1 MSRPLFVVLAIL
13 LLPLASGAADE
24 KGDETVKAKTAEYE
38 VRRELVEE
46 LESVTQHRITIEGVQ
61 IPYTA
66 KAGNLVLRE
75 EDGKPKGSIFFVAYT
90 RDDVDDLSS
99 RPLTFSFN
107 GGPGS
112 ASLWVHLGAFGPK
125 KTELDAEGFPAGP
138 PPGRLVD
145 NPYSVLDFSDLVF
158 IDPVATGFSRAAPG
172 VEAADFHGFQN
183 DIESVGEFIR
193 LYLTRNG
200 RWSSPKFLA
209 GESYGTTR
217 SAGLAGYLQNSLGTY
232 FNGIALISS
241 VLNWQT
247 LIPSDGNDLPYIGFL
262 PSYTATA
269 WYHGRLSER
278 LSGDLQATL
287 AEVEEFSRGE
297 YATAL
302 MMGRDLAPETRAEV
316 VGKLAEYT
324 GLTAEYIEQTNL
336 RVHPRRFFKE
346 LLRDERKTTGRLD
359 SRFTGRDR
367 DAAGENYEF
376 DPAGAVMDA
385 YFVSLLLDYLRQDL
399 KLESDL
405 PFRHLSREVRPWNYH
420 PGTYRE
426 TWTNRFLD
434 VSEVLR
440 EAMNRNP
447 RLQVLVMSGYY
458 DLATPY
464 FASDF
469 TIDHMALEPEVAD
482 NIWAAYYE
490 AGHMMYIRDADHRKF
505 RDDFRDLVQ
514 RATRP

>member
-200 RWSSPKFLA
+200 RWSSP
-209 GESYGTTR
+209 
-217 SAGLAGYLQNSLGTY
+217 
-232 FNGIALISS
+232 SS
-241 VLNWQT
+241 S
-247 LIPSDGNDLPYIGFL
+247 PAK
-262 PSYTATA
+262 ATA
-269 WYHGRLSER
+269 PPVRQGWRVISRTAWGPISTVSLS
-278 LSGDLQATL
+278 S
-287 AEVEEFSRGE
+287 
-297 YATAL
+297 
-302 MMGRDLAPETRAEV
+302 
-316 VGKLAEYT
+316 
-324 GLTAEYIEQTNL
+324 
-336 RVHPRRFFKE
+336 PRCS
-346 LLRDERKTTGRLD
+346 TGR
-359 SRFTGRDR
+359 
-367 DAAGENYEF
+367 
-376 DPAGAVMDA
+376 P
-385 YFVSLLLDYLRQDL
+385 
-399 KLESDL
+399 
-405 PFRHLSREVRPWNYH
+405 
-420 PGTYRE
+420 
-426 TWTNRFLD
+426 
-434 VSEVLR
+434 
-440 EAMNRNP
+440 
-447 RLQVLVMSGYY
+447 
-458 DLATPY
+458 
-464 FASDF
+464 
-469 TIDHMALEPEVAD
+469 
-482 NIWAAYYE
+482 
-490 AGHMMYIRDADHRKF
+490 
-505 RDDFRDLVQ
+505 
-514 RATRP
+514 